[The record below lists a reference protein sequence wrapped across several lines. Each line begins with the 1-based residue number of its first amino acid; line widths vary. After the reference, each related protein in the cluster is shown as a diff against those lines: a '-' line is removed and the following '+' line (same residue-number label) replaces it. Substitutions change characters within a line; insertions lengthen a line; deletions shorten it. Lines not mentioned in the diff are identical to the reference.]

1 VAVAGSATEKK
12 VRGSELEAC
21 DALLR
26 TGDRSVEGVREAL
39 LAADPPAVAV
49 DEGLPAVRG
58 W

>member
-1 VAVAGSATEKK
+1 